1 MKIKTASRLGEVKE
15 YYFSQKLREIAQLR
29 AQGVDIINLGI
40 GSPDQM
46 PPEPV
51 LDELLDVSRLKDSH
65 GYQSYAGIPPL
76 RNAFANWYDRH
87 FGVSIDPETEVLPL
101 IGSKEGIMH
110 LSMTY
115 LETGDEVLVP
125 DPGYP
130 TYQAAA
136 ALTGATVRKYDL
148 TAENGWFPDLD
159 LLSSQYLDK
168 VKMMWINYPH
178 MPTGTDA
185 NLDFFNRLVAFA
197 KRNEILLCHDNP
209 YAFIL
214 TDHPS
219 SIFQAEGAKDVA
231 VELNSLSKTFNMAG
245 WRIGMLAGNKDRMK
259 EVLRFKSNM
268 DSGMFKPVQMA
279 AVKALSLPDSWY
291 EGMNEIYQSR
301 RGLAEDLLQSLG
313 CEVDSQQVGMF
324 VWGRIPREFSSG
336 FDLADLILDKA
347 RVFITPGNIFGK
359 NGAQYVRVSL
369 CSSKEVFNEALERC
383 RVIKM
388 HHV

>member
-15 YYFSQKLREIAQLR
+15 YYFSKKLREIAQLR

-65 GYQSYAGIPPL
+65 GYQSYAGIPAL
-76 RNAFANWYDRH
+76 RNAFARWYDRH

-136 ALTGATVRKYDL
+136 ALTGATIRKYDL

-185 NLDFFNRLVAFA
+185 NLDFFNKLVAFA
-197 KRNEILLCHDNP
+197 KRHEILLCHDNP

-214 TDHPS
+214 TDHPT
-219 SIFQAEGAKDVA
+219 SIFQAKGAKDVA

-301 RGLAEDLLQSLG
+301 RGLAEELLHLLG

-324 VWGRIPREFSSG
+324 VWGRIPREFASG

-369 CSSKEVFNEALERC
+369 CSSKEIFDEALERC